1 MGLLRLLRSLA
12 LVVSLVA
19 CANPHAHPQEGTA
32 ADLSELWQEPV
43 DLQGR
48 DLLNGPGG
56 PGLAPN
62 ASTPFQFVAFKLTG
76 TNPGYDVRDPS
87 GRLWSVKLGV
97 EAQSEVVTSRILWA
111 MGFHQPVAYY
121 LPQFTLTGTDAGI
134 KQNARFRTELPQWR
148 YGGEWSWY
156 ENPFVNTQPFRGLV
170 VAQLLLNSWDMKTPN
185 NRIYLATDPE
195 ARPRRHFVVKD
206 VGSSLGTSRQFI
218 LFSMIGTR
226 GLQGTKNDL
235 AGFERQGFIK
245 GVNGGKVAF
254 DYRGINE
261 PLVDLVTVA
270 DVIWACER
278 LARLP
283 DGHWQ
288 AIFRA
293 GGYGPDESA
302 RYLRKIKQKIG
313 EGLALK
319 AAPTN

>member
-1 MGLLRLLRSLA
+1 MGLLRLLRSL
-12 LVVSLVA
+12 LFVVSFVA
-19 CANPHAHPQEGTA
+19 CANPHAYRQENATV
-32 ADLSELWQEPV
+32 DLSELWQEPV
-43 DLQGR
+43 DLLER

-56 PGLAPN
+56 PALAPN
-62 ASTPFQFVAFKLTG
+62 ASTPFQFVSLKITG

-87 GRLWSVKLGV
+87 GRLWGVKLGV

-111 MGFHQPVAYY
+111 MGFHQPAAYY
-121 LPQFTLTGTDAGI
+121 LPQFTLTGTEAGI

-148 YGGEWSWY
+148 YDGEWSWY
-156 ENPFVNTQPFRGLV
+156 DNPFVNTQPFRGLV

-195 ARPRRHFVVKD
+195 SRPRRHFVVKD

-218 LFSMIGTR
+218 LFNLIGTR

-235 AGFERQGFIK
+235 EGFEQQRFIT
-245 GVNGGKVAF
+245 GVNGQKVAF
-254 DYRGINE
+254 DYRGMHQA
-261 PLVDLVTVA
+261 LVDLVTVP
-270 DVIWACER
+270 DVVWACER

-293 GGYGPDESA
+293 GGYGPEESA

-319 AAPTN
+319 TAATN

>member
-1 MGLLRLLRSLA
+1 MRLLRLLGSLVF
-12 LVVSLVA
+12 VVSFVA
-19 CANPHAHPQEGTA
+19 CANPHAHQQESTTV
-32 ADLSELWQEPV
+32 DLSELWQEPV
-43 DLQGR
+43 DLLER

-56 PGLAPN
+56 PGLAPDP
-62 ASTPFQFVAFKLTG
+62 STPFQFVAFKMTG

-111 MGFHQPVAYY
+111 MGFHQPVTYY

-134 KQNARFRTELPQWR
+134 KQHARFRTELPQWR

-170 VAQLLLNSWDMKTPN
+170 VAQMLLNSWDMKTPN

-206 VGSSLGTSRQFI
+206 VGASLGTSRQFI

-226 GLQGTKNDL
+226 GRQGTKNDL
-235 AGFERQGFIK
+235 AGFEQQGFIK
-245 GVNGGKVAF
+245 AVNGGKVTF
-254 DYRGINE
+254 DYRGIHAA
-261 PLVDLVTVA
+261 LVEHVTVA

-293 GGYGPDESA
+293 GGYGPEESA

-319 AAPTN
+319 TAATN